1 EDLTAAGD
9 MRELAAMV
17 ERVPKGAALVRAT
30 DDHDGHEESEEG
42 VTLPESITWLGQRVL
57 DAGRRLAYHGLL
69 ETEITGRSH
78 VPYHTNFIVA
88 PNHCSHADIGLVKE
102 ALGDAGKNLCALAA
116 TDYFFDS
123 KAKRTFF
130 ENFTKVV
137 PMDRAGSLR
146 KSLRRAHDLLL
157 QGYSLLIFPEG
168 TRSPDGQLRDFKAS
182 IGYLALQARTPILP
196 MYLEGTHDVLPK
208 GARMIK
214 IKSREVGAH
223 IGQLLTLD
231 EMQQLSEG
239 LGRAEA
245 YRAVAFA
252 TQRMV
257 EALRD
262 GEIRP
267 ALSALREQWSAH
279 HGGNGNGASSARGSR
294 DSEEDE
300 ASAHGASE
308 PDTPPS
314 AKL

>member
-1 EDLTAAGD
+1 
-9 MRELAAMV
+9 
-17 ERVPKGAALVRAT
+17 
-30 DDHDGHEESEEG
+30 
-42 VTLPESITWLGQRVL
+42 
-57 DAGRRLAYHGLL
+57 
-69 ETEITGRSH
+69 
-78 VPYHTNFIVA
+78 
-88 PNHCSHADIGLVKE
+88 
-102 ALGDAGKNLCALAA
+102 
-116 TDYFFDS
+116 
-123 KAKRTFF
+123 
-130 ENFTKVV
+130 
-137 PMDRAGSLR
+137 
-146 KSLRRAHDLLL
+146 
-157 QGYSLLIFPEG
+157 
-168 TRSPDGQLRDFKAS
+168 
-182 IGYLALQARTPILP
+182 

-262 GEIRP
+262 GEMRP
-267 ALSALREQWSAH
+267 ELSALREQWSAH
-279 HGGNGNGASSARGSR
+279 HGGNGNGAPSARSSR
-294 DSEEDE
+294 DGEEGE
-300 ASAHGASE
+300 GSAHEEASE